1 MSHAHASFLVGAP
14 GCKSSFRLNT
24 NTTFLLLG
32 ISVPLQLTVSQY
44 VVKFEHVPHDSQSAS
59 NTLVSVPYRQCVSL
73 VSHATY
79 PLQASTTLFYSIWTT
94 SNQRVFFVTVLTV
107 SLLLFSRNRDMPP
120 PGGFENVKYKRN
132 LPFRGPS
139 GAVVLAGVF
148 GVCAFG
154 FYKLGQG
161 NLEKRCVAIF
171 FQTLFQNS
179 VLVSFSSLFCR
190 RSIFFFFLL
199 ESLSSTG
206 CHNIRHP
213 PPRLSVNIH
222 FLRLKLLDAA
232 RRIRINDDNGHLRS
246 TWTRAERPD
255 FFLGHSPSRS
265 QE

>member
-120 PGGFENVKYKRN
+120 PGGFEMIKYKRN

-139 GAVVLAGVF
+139 SAVILAGVF
-148 GVCAFG
+148 GVCAYG
-154 FYKLGQG
+154 FYRLGKG
-161 NLEKRCVAIF
+161 NQEKRLVSPIYLF
-171 FQTLFQNS
+171 FTFPPILACSFPILLHSISPLSFGIIIALPPISVSTFPNS
-179 VLVSFSSLFCR
+179 VPFASAVFWRTVFPL
-190 RSIFFFFLL
+190 RSHIL
-199 ESLSSTG
+199 
-206 CHNIRHP
+206 
-213 PPRLSVNIH
+213 
-222 FLRLKLLDAA
+222 LKLCD
-232 RRIRINDDNGHLRS
+232 
-246 TWTRAERPD
+246 
-255 FFLGHSPSRS
+255 SPPKQSL
-265 QE
+265 